1 MGDNFDQ
8 TCQAVIDAIKAAP
21 EPLRLVLDKAHDN
34 CNDGGDIARFAGFC
48 TALIAEMRPGETKTY
63 LQHLRAVMLN
73 HADSWAEPEEATP

>member
-1 MGDNFDQ
+1 MSDSFDQ

-34 CNDGGDIARFAGFC
+34 CNDGGDIAGFAGFC

-63 LQHLRAVMLN
+63 FQRLRAVMMN
-73 HADSWAEPEEATP
+73 HAESWAEPEEATP